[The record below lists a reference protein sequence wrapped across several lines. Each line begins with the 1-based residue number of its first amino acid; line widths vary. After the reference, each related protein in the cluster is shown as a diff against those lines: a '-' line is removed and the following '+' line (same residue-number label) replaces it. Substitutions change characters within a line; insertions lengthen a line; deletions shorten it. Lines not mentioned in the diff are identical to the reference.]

1 MHYKTVI
8 FFTYVFANILS
19 ASSYQLG
26 SKCSSK
32 YILNG
37 DYLMYD
43 SYADY
48 RTAYHDV
55 SSCASLISQYNTAC
69 CYVKVK
75 FKNSISKEKYTHRG
89 CIEISSSQWTNIKGV
104 VSDFENNITS
114 SDVNVT
120 LSKRKVSID
129 CHSNYIK
136 FAGLFIFALLL

>member
-1 MHYKTVI
+1 M
-8 FFTYVFANILS
+8 F
-19 ASSYQLG
+19 
-26 SKCSSK
+26 
-32 YILNG
+32 
-37 DYLMYD
+37 D

-55 SSCASLISQYNTAC
+55 SSCASLRSQYNTAC

-89 CIEISSSQWTNIKGV
+89 CIEISSSQWADIKGV
-104 VSDFENNITS
+104 VNDFENNITS

>member
-19 ASSYQLG
+19 ATSYQLG
-26 SKCSSK
+26 SQCSSK
-32 YILNG
+32 YILSGNR
-37 DYLMYD
+37 LMYD

-48 RTAYHDV
+48 KTAYHDV
-55 SSCASLISQYNTAC
+55 SSCASLRSNYNTAC
-69 CYVKVK
+69 CYLKVK
-75 FKNSISKEKYTHRG
+75 FKNSISEEKYTHKG
-89 CIEISSSQWTNIKGV
+89 CIEVTSSQWEDIKNV
-104 VSDFENNITS
+104 VRAFENNITS

>member
-19 ASSYQLG
+19 ATSYQLG
-26 SKCSSK
+26 SQCSSK
-32 YILNG
+32 YILS
-37 DYLMYD
+37 DSRLMYD

-48 RTAYHDV
+48 KTAYHDV
-55 SSCASLISQYNTAC
+55 SSCASLRSNYNTAC
-69 CYVKVK
+69 CYLKVK
-75 FKNSISKEKYTHRG
+75 FKNSISEEKYTHKG
-89 CIEISSSQWTNIKGV
+89 CIEVNSSEWEDIKNV
-104 VSDFENNITS
+104 VRAFENNITS

-120 LSKRKVSID
+120 LSKKKVSID